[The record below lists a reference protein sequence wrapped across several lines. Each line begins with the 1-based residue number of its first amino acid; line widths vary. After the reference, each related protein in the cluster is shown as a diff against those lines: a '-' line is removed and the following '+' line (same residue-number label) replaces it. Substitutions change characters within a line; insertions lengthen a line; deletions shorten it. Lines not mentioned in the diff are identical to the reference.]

1 MMFCAVTSFACRI
14 ARRSSCRIG
23 APADEVCGFGACRAA
38 HGVLGVAQLR
48 PRVHIDKPG
57 SVAEASEPGIFAEVV
72 SISSTRSAGVSY
84 SAYFIKSIELRP
96 TFDLFLGARREL
108 HFFGRVSS
116 GEALIMPWFCRNHR
130 LTTSATDTRRGAG
143 ASGACVGWTGGGVLS
158 SPKLLGG
165 DG

>member
-1 MMFCAVTSFACRI
+1 MSAPTGVWG
-14 ARRSSCRIG
+14 ARAEFVRGPRENKSR
-23 APADEVCGFGACRAA
+23 APM
-38 HGVLGVAQLR
+38 LL
-48 PRVHIDKPG
+48 
-57 SVAEASEPGIFAEVV
+57 ASEPGIFAEVV
-72 SISSTRSAGVSY
+72 SISSTRSAGVSD
-84 SAYFIKSIELRP
+84 SAYFIKSIELRS
-96 TFDLFLGARREL
+96 TFDLFLGGRRIL

-158 SPKLLGG
+158 SSKLLGG